1 MIGQA
6 MIEPIFTELESELGE
21 DIPRLI
27 VEAQRRFVR
36 SGPFSLSE
44 ITTEADLRRH
54 LAVRG
59 LGELRE
65 LELSRKGLRVSLANA
80 AIHLWVVGMVQGL
93 YELFSGEDSEV
104 DWELSGDGL
113 LRVTVTRSAGSS

>member
-1 MIGQA
+1 MAMIGQA

-80 AIHLWVVGMVQGL
+80 AIHLWVVGMVQGSTSSSR
-93 YELFSGEDSEV
+93 EKTAK
-104 DWELSGDGL
+104 W
-113 LRVTVTRSAGSS
+113 TGSSRAMASCG